1 MFAYSQCT
9 PVSPDVAFHVFFREI
24 QKNGGYV
31 PCISELGHDIFVQ
44 KLRIMFLLRA
54 LEERLQ
60 EKQLSSPGLELE
72 HLLLQLDVAQEKEQ
86 HLQAEVTQLENRY
99 PTACCPCMC
108 DETRNIIPNILY
120 SSLTSPADFC
130 WLILNIKGL
139 QKSNAIHFGV

>member
-1 MFAYSQCT
+1 MLLFMYFSEKSKKT
-9 PVSPDVAFHVFFREI
+9 GV
-24 QKNGGYV
+24 YV

-99 PTACCPCMC
+99 PTACCLCMC
-108 DETRNIIPNILY
+108 DETQIVI
-120 SSLTSPADFC
+120 
-130 WLILNIKGL
+130 
-139 QKSNAIHFGV
+139 